1 MALAAGVYRIFS
13 DEAINRT
20 NAATRI
26 GPKID
31 RNRFVMGRPGRF
43 SMVCGDI
50 FASYKVTNYTGG

>member
-50 FASYKVTNYTGG
+50 FAS